1 MKIMNLKTA
10 TLICITTIY
19 LMFGNRNAFGEELVK
34 SDGKVSAT
42 VLPLDKK
49 TAATKYETAI
59 FGLG

>member
-1 MKIMNLKTA
+1 
-10 TLICITTIY
+10 
-19 LMFGNRNAFGEELVK
+19 MFGNRNAFGEELVK